1 MPSGDLSRDE
11 VRKIVREESRNAIRS
26 EIRSLGYGVVG
37 VVVGFV
43 GLPLLLAALFSG
55 DLALTTVVVVALAGF
70 TALLLW

>member
-1 MPSGDLSRDE
+1 M
-11 VRKIVREESRNAIRS
+11 
-26 EIRSLGYGVVG
+26 VG

-55 DLALTTVVVVALAGF
+55 DLALTTVVVVAFAGF